1 MKLALRLDCLDQ
13 LPSKHGCARLRPLV
27 RDLVLL
33 LSVWNECNGDALAN
47 MSRNVE
53 P

>member
-1 MKLALRLDCLDQ
+1 MKLALRLDCLYQ
-13 LPSKHGCARLRPLV
+13 LPSNHGCARLRPLV

-33 LSVWNECNGDALAN
+33 LIVWNEYNGDALSN
-47 MSRNVE
+47 MSTDVE